1 MESKRFYYTN
11 SDNKSLINVCRVAVG
26 GASLPRLFP
35 LNPQNAQNPIARWVS
50 DRNATFLFRNGTTKE
65 GQTEALIVVGVVSV
79 VMLIIPDQ
87 IRNKRLKKNQ
97 GTLEPVNMLL
107 WHVHK

>member
-35 LNPQNAQNPIARWVS
+35 LNPQNAQNQIARWVS
-50 DRNATFLFRNGTTKE
+50 DRNATFLFRNGITK
-65 GQTEALIVVGVVSV
+65 QLLVVN
-79 VMLIIPDQ
+79 LTF
-87 IRNKRLKKNQ
+87 LKPSFFASSHLA
-97 GTLEPVNMLL
+97 TR
-107 WHVHK
+107 